1 MNDIFEGVRIV
12 RLQSGEDIIAGYSG
26 NTNTNVVVL
35 DNPMHLI
42 FKRTSQGTVMMMLPW
57 LPIELIKDN
66 IATVLSGDILTI
78 VEPKDLK
85 EVIGKDGK
93 KELVHP
99 TCGKVLP
106 KGEKKVKPGYYIYEF
121 YKPKPGKKDYKK
133 YPGLIPDKHPDG
145 LCLPCC
151 FDKYNTVGRIKATK
165 KCYETKEEKQE
176 KEEKLNKKG

>member
-1 MNDIFEGVRIV
+1 MNNLFEGVRIV

-78 VEPKDLK
+78 VEPKDDLK
-85 EVIGKDGK
+85 EYYHNVINTTQMKMLKDNTLSQNLRDASDEEEYDDEEDPEG
-93 KELVHP
+93 EL
-99 TCGKVLP
+99 
-106 KGEKKVKPGYYIYEF
+106 
-121 YKPKPGKKDYKK
+121 
-133 YPGLIPDKHPDG
+133 
-145 LCLPCC
+145 
-151 FDKYNTVGRIKATK
+151 
-165 KCYETKEEKQE
+165 TKEDVVEIIKR
-176 KEEKLNKKG
+176 KKSNRLH

>member
-1 MNDIFEGVRIV
+1 MTKNLNTNSITSNLKMNNLFEGVRIV

-78 VEPKDLK
+78 VEPKDDLK
-85 EVIGKDGK
+85 EYYHNVINTTQMKMLKDNTLSQNLRDASDEEEYDDEEDPEGELTREDVAEIVNRK
-93 KELVHP
+93 KTNRLH
-99 TCGKVLP
+99 
-106 KGEKKVKPGYYIYEF
+106 
-121 YKPKPGKKDYKK
+121 
-133 YPGLIPDKHPDG
+133 
-145 LCLPCC
+145 
-151 FDKYNTVGRIKATK
+151 
-165 KCYETKEEKQE
+165 
-176 KEEKLNKKG
+176 

>member
-26 NTNTNVVVL
+26 NTNTNIVVL

-78 VEPKDLK
+78 VEPKDDLK
-85 EVIGKDGK
+85 EYYHNVINTTQMKMLKDNTLSQNLREAADEEDDDEEEDPEGELTREDVAEIINRK
-93 KELVHP
+93 KSNRLH
-99 TCGKVLP
+99 
-106 KGEKKVKPGYYIYEF
+106 
-121 YKPKPGKKDYKK
+121 
-133 YPGLIPDKHPDG
+133 
-145 LCLPCC
+145 
-151 FDKYNTVGRIKATK
+151 
-165 KCYETKEEKQE
+165 
-176 KEEKLNKKG
+176 

>member
-1 MNDIFEGVRIV
+1 MNNLFEGVRIV

-78 VEPKDLK
+78 VEPKDDLK
-85 EVIGKDGK
+85 EYYHNVINTTQMKMLKDNTLSQNLR
-93 KELVHP
+93 EASD
-99 TCGKVLP
+99 
-106 KGEKKVKPGYYIYEF
+106 EQEDDYEEDED
-121 YKPKPGKKDYKK
+121 PEGD
-133 YPGLIPDKHPDG
+133 L
-145 LCLPCC
+145 
-151 FDKYNTVGRIKATK
+151 
-165 KCYETKEEKQE
+165 TKEDVVEIIKR
-176 KEEKLNKKG
+176 KKSGRLH

>member
-1 MNDIFEGVRIV
+1 MTKNLTTNSITSNSKMNNLFEGVRIV

-78 VEPKDLK
+78 VEPKDDLK
-85 EVIGKDGK
+85 EYYHNVINTTQMKMLKD
-93 KELVHP
+93 
-99 TCGKVLP
+99 
-106 KGEKKVKPGYYIYEF
+106 
-121 YKPKPGKKDYKK
+121 
-133 YPGLIPDKHPDG
+133 
-145 LCLPCC
+145 
-151 FDKYNTVGRIKATK
+151 NTLAENLREASDDEYDDDEDPEGDL
-165 KCYETKEEKQE
+165 TKEDVVEIIKR
-176 KEEKLNKKG
+176 KKTNRLH

>member
-1 MNDIFEGVRIV
+1 MNNLFEGVRIV

-78 VEPKDLK
+78 VEPKDDLK
-85 EVIGKDGK
+85 EYYHNVINTTQMKMLKD
-93 KELVHP
+93 
-99 TCGKVLP
+99 
-106 KGEKKVKPGYYIYEF
+106 
-121 YKPKPGKKDYKK
+121 
-133 YPGLIPDKHPDG
+133 
-145 LCLPCC
+145 
-151 FDKYNTVGRIKATK
+151 NTLSQNLREASDEEDDDDEDPEGDL
-165 KCYETKEEKQE
+165 TKEDVVEIIKR
-176 KEEKLNKKG
+176 KKSNRLH